1 MSDTSSKPVAS
12 ESGLDSAEPSEYET
26 FKTGLRQILSVP
38 KSEIDRREADWQKA
52 QEQKPTRKK
61 KAA

>member
-1 MSDTSSKPVAS
+1 M
-12 ESGLDSAEPSEYET
+12 EDSPQKAQTPEQPAGPSEYET
-26 FKTGLRQILSVP
+26 FKVGLRQTPSVP